1 MQKDW
6 SLCKYV
12 HFAQHICTNT
22 VWVIFAQNFFLI
34 KREVKQ
40 RSLSAIHLKA
50 SPGPQLNCLIPKSY
64 SCPAVMWQKEHHSRS
79 AVLLSSLKT
88 LPSSQH
94 TTWMYMYTHVSSLDT
109 KFLHFFLTGP
119 LMLSLSSYITHCP
132 HFSIRAHF
140 HFSHRHHQCPEN
152 PSFPITWA
160 MVLKRMIQTS
170 PRIYPA

>member
-1 MQKDW
+1 
-6 SLCKYV
+6 
-12 HFAQHICTNT
+12 
-22 VWVIFAQNFFLI
+22 
-34 KREVKQ
+34 
-40 RSLSAIHLKA
+40 
-50 SPGPQLNCLIPKSY
+50 
-64 SCPAVMWQKEHHSRS
+64 MWQKEHHSRS

-94 TTWMYMYTHVSSLDT
+94 TTWMYMYTHLSSLDT

-170 PRIYPA
+170 PRIYPAQLTGQKQGQSLEQGNPTKIPQPPKHSQATPQPETSTLATVCCYDTASQ